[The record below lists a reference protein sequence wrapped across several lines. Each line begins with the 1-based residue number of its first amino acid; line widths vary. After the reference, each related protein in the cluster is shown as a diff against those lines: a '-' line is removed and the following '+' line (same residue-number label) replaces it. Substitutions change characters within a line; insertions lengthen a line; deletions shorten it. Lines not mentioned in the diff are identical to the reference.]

1 VKASRCWSR
10 KVSVLNNNNKAK
22 AQSRKSKLGWTRWI
36 DSGIGRKRPDSKI
49 EWPSCRVIGQAAEAT
64 RWVSGCGLGR
74 RVMDRAVPS
83 MTWAT
88 LVFVRTPESPH
99 GLSPTLFV
107 YHDMSAPTTDISQL
121 SQEQQL
127 ALQQVTSVTDQD
139 LDAALALLQRCQWN
153 AQVHTTPH
161 PQPSPPPRLTLFPD
175 RHHALLR
182 RRR

>member
-1 VKASRCWSR
+1 MCRA
-10 KVSVLNNNNKAK
+10 VLNNNNKAK
-22 AQSRKSKLGWTRWI
+22 AQSCKCVVGWTRWI
-36 DSGIGRKRPDSKI
+36 DSRIGGKRPDSKI
-49 EWPSCRVIGQAAEAT
+49 EWPGCRVDWTDKVRPRDGCRPCRHAA
-64 RWVSGCGLGR
+64 SGR

-83 MTWAT
+83 MTWTT

-99 GLSPTLFV
+99 GLSLTLLQ

-161 PQPSPPPRLTLFPD
+161 PQPSPPPRLTLLPD